1 MQRTIRP
8 VSRGTR
14 GRTRPHT
21 EEAPSDSARRS
32 GARASARHVARAD
45 CTAVQSAILQ
55 TYDNGGSLVVGL
67 RVRQMWIEIIGV
79 FGFEFIIGVIAAFMT
94 RAWRQTR
101 VVGTSW
107 YG

>member
-1 MQRTIRP
+1 
-8 VSRGTR
+8 
-14 GRTRPHT
+14 
-21 EEAPSDSARRS
+21 
-32 GARASARHVARAD
+32 
-45 CTAVQSAILQ
+45 
-55 TYDNGGSLVVGL
+55 
-67 RVRQMWIEIIGV
+67 MWIEIIGV